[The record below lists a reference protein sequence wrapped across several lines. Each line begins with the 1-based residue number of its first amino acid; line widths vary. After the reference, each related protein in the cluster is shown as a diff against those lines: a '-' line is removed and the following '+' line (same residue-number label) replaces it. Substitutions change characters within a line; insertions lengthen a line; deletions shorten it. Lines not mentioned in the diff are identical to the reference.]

1 MFLDW
6 IAQLRLLQ
14 HDPQT
19 NILGSLPLS
28 IRRALISEITNYL
41 QPIPGKHVPD
51 PSIFASPAHVKWFME
66 VLGQGF
72 SLPLEDME
80 ITSNDVS
87 IYAQWL
93 FEPHM
98 RPSAVVSEGLEQEF
112 YQIIFHQYSLLFQ
125 PRITQTPSAAAA
137 AATTTAAATSSSS
150 NHRSNSTINYNPQQ
164 HQHQSS
170 SQQQHSQQNQHQQQQ
185 HPPHNQTH
193 QQHHSNNGSSS
204 SSSNIHA
211 HGSSSGRPNSF
222 YLNMMPINPHANL
235 VPVTLPS
242 PTNAA
247 SPHIGS
253 GAPSAAAANAS
264 AASALKETL
273 SQMVHRHI
281 ELCKKTLTVL
291 AMAGRTLEMT
301 AETWTVLLKVVLGIS
316 DSLLKEP
323 VADATI
329 SGVANMGDE
338 LCEHLL
344 RVLFELWLR
353 SRIREVEMW
362 DILKDCFMRWSHRPK
377 VIQHWS
383 STSLSL
389 TNRVLNLL
397 YGSDEGTDV
406 VILSANGIIV
416 KLDLSPEFVYYS
428 WHRILYLAPHPL
440 HLPPSNF
447 TLMMLGIGHLVDLFN
462 KVGER
467 HVSVAATSIDD
478 NNNSNTPDGNTILHI
493 FGTWLFDASSTAP
506 SADVNSQRGCAA
518 AFASL
523 CKVFCRPQ
531 RSTPF
536 LRTYI
541 ERFYAAL
548 CVGLKSDACLP
559 TILLHCTELFATDL
573 DGVRML
579 APEFIAAIKMV
590 LPKLQIDC
598 KGFVGVDDLR
608 LAAIKVVSTIMC
620 LPNHF
625 DKVELKPG
633 WDWDM
638 QCASDNA
645 SVLGEQEQIVTQLI
659 RVLYADQHHGSVER
673 PFTGLKFYILE
684 LLLMSL
690 RTETSSYNMRY
701 LLHLINV
708 YVIEDVPFCP
718 GLVGTVVKLIEEKI
732 LTMQMPSDVT
742 LVAFDVLID
751 FVDLYDYNVARELV
765 LALSRYVDALINA
778 GKLIHSYPLI
788 VQAYDCMIKWILVSQ
803 WIMDDQDC
811 YKAVIATLSKG
822 ITIFDR
828 ETDTTNTVESQHP
841 EKKKRRDTTFPP
853 TKQLFQLPPRAN
865 KPTTTSSNT
874 ASNPLQQSS
883 SGSGGRSN
891 STVYKKEEV
900 AVRMAAEYCMSQFVN
915 QLGKFPMWNEQ
926 RFSNRK
932 AMIMS
937 DLQQVKYRRWKQ
949 HQQGKTDNKSNTTI
963 NDSNNSTWE
972 SRDSIR
978 YFLFDKRMI
987 LAVYDVESTFGPKET
1002 PAVVAII
1009 RDTTGKYVWSVETR
1023 YKDPRKVA
1031 NGSPTTASPTTSPSG
1046 TTSPPALLENN
1057 GDSPLTDGSGP
1068 TITGNNNSNNARRQ
1082 QQQQQQQNNN
1092 VLQVPVA
1099 QAVNEDAI
1107 PNIDNLF
1114 DKSSDNWKQWASI
1127 QSLAEREQSAET
1139 AAVEKSKKKPLDR
1152 YSALPTGENINTDSA
1167 RGFRLLLSELGLL
1180 LPQNRA
1186 HITPLRI
1193 TDTLITEIETLD
1205 MLNERDCISVTA
1217 YYAQSGNTSWSELVE
1232 SPAAISEQ
1240 FLQYLNCLGW
1250 PVEIA
1255 EHQGFRG
1262 KLDPAICD
1270 TMPYYADRTIEFLVN
1285 VPYLLKTPPADNGV
1299 WGTTQTLSKI
1309 HQQVSSDD
1317 HVCIVWIEDLTNYTE
1332 LARRIKM
1339 SSSNNAKSMVFI
1351 FINPLKN
1358 SGNGL
1363 YWIRIL
1369 IPSIGNNAT
1378 SVMAS
1383 QRLNENA
1390 LIFGPLVDGIIVS
1403 RHALGAMVR
1412 NTAISAHQA
1421 CRVVTE
1427 TYTRPYVMRKQ
1438 FIEEMAHRH
1447 RSKQQ
1452 FSEFYSEVFIG
1463 KDN

>member
-41 QPIPGKHVPD
+41 QPGPGKHAPD
-51 PSIFASPAHVKWFME
+51 PNIFASPAHVKWFME

-72 SLPLEDME
+72 SLPLEDMD

-93 FEPHM
+93 FEPHL
-98 RPSAVVSEGLEQEF
+98 RPASVVNEGLEQEF
-112 YQIIFHQYSLLFQ
+112 YQIIFHQFSLLFQ
-125 PRITQTPSAAAA
+125 PRITQSPPVPPAFISSINSNNINNNTNN
-137 AATTTAAATSSSS
+137 TNNNNTASGNNSSNINNINNNTSS
-150 NHRSNSTINYNPQQ
+150 NQ
-164 HQHQSS
+164 
-170 SQQQHSQQNQHQQQQ
+170 QHQQQQ
-185 HPPHNQTH
+185 LHPHPNHTQP
-193 QQHHSNNGSSS
+193 QHS
-204 SSSNIHA
+204 A
-211 HGSSSGRPNSF
+211 HIGTSSGRPSSF
-222 YLNMMPINPHANL
+222 YLNMLPVNPHANI

-247 SPHIGS
+247 SPHVGS
-253 GAPSAAAANAS
+253 GAPSASSANN
-264 AASALKETL
+264 ASALKETL
-273 SQMVHRHI
+273 SQLVHRHI

-291 AMAGRTLEMT
+291 AMAGRTLEMSV
-301 AETWTVLLKVVLGIS
+301 ETWTVLLKVVLGIS
-316 DSLLKEP
+316 DFLLKEP
-323 VADATI
+323 VTDQSV
-329 SGVANMGDE
+329 SGVVNMGDE

-362 DILKDCFMRWSHRPK
+362 DILKECFMRWSHRPK
-377 VIQHWS
+377 AIQQWS
-383 STSLSL
+383 STTLSL

-406 VILSANGIIV
+406 VILSANGINV
-416 KLDLSPEFVYYS
+416 KLDLPPDFVHYS

-440 HLPPSNF
+440 QLPSPNF
-447 TLMMLGIGHLVDLFN
+447 TLMMLGIGYLVDLFN
-462 KVGER
+462 SVGER
-467 HVSVAATSIDD
+467 RTSPT
-478 NNNSNTPDGNTILHI
+478 NSIEPPDGNTILHI
-493 FGTWLFDASSTAP
+493 FGTYLFDACSTAP
-506 SADVNSQRGCAA
+506 SANTESHRGCAS

-573 DGVRML
+573 VGVRML
-579 APEFIAAIKMV
+579 APEFISAIKMV

-598 KGFVGVDDLR
+598 RGFVSVDDLR

-645 SVLGEQEQIVTQLI
+645 SVMGEQEQIVTQLI
-659 RVLYADQHHGSVER
+659 RVLYADQHIDNNIER

-751 FVDLYDYNVARELV
+751 FVDLYDYVKRDSKNVARELV

-778 GKLIHSYPLI
+778 GKL
-788 VQAYDCMIKWILVSQ
+788 ATYDCMIKWILVSQ
-803 WIMDDQDC
+803 WIIDDQDC

-828 ETDTTNTVESQHP
+828 ETDTTNATEAQHP

-865 KPTTTSSNT
+865 KPTTTTTTNT
-874 ASNPLQQSS
+874 AGTASANNNNSS
-883 SGSGGRSN
+883 PGPSSLASGSRSN
-891 STVYKKEEV
+891 STVHKKEEV

-915 QLGKFPMWNEQ
+915 QLGKFPSWNEQ
-926 RFSNRK
+926 WFTNRK
-932 AMIMS
+932 AMIIS

-949 HQQGKTDNKSNTTI
+949 QQQQVSVAPDQH
-963 NDSNNSTWE
+963 DTWE

-987 LAVYDVESTFGPKET
+987 LTVYDVESTFGPKET
-1002 PAVVAII
+1002 PSVVAII
-1009 RDTTGKYVWSVETR
+1009 RDTTGKYVWSLETR
-1023 YKDPRKVA
+1023 YKNPRKSPSF
-1031 NGSPTTASPTTSPSG
+1031 NGSSETTPTG
-1046 TTSPPALLENN
+1046 TSPPVIEDNS
-1057 GDSPLTDGSGP
+1057 GDSPLSDDSVP
-1068 TITGNNNSNNARRQ
+1068 TIIGTTKKQSNDC
-1082 QQQQQQQNNN
+1082 
-1092 VLQVPVA
+1092 VLQAPVA
-1099 QAVNEDAI
+1099 QAVNEDALPDI
-1107 PNIDNLF
+1107 EHLF
-1114 DKSSDNWKQWASI
+1114 DKNSDNWKQWTSI
-1127 QSLAEREQSAET
+1127 QSIAECEQNAE
-1139 AAVEKSKKKPLDR
+1139 AAAIEKSQTKPLDR
-1152 YSALPTGENINTDSA
+1152 YCALPTGENINTDSA

-1180 LPQNRA
+1180 LPQNRT

-1205 MLNERDCISVTA
+1205 MLNERDSISITT
-1217 YYAQSGNTSWSELVE
+1217 YYAQSGNTSWSELIE
-1232 SPAAISEQ
+1232 SPSISEQ

-1250 PVEIA
+1250 PVEISD
-1255 EHQGFRG
+1255 HQGFRG
-1262 KLDPAICD
+1262 KLDPSVCD
-1270 TMPYYADRTIEFLVN
+1270 VAPYYADRTIEFLVN
-1285 VPYLLKTPPADNGV
+1285 APYLLKTPSPTDESTG
-1299 WGTTQTLSKI
+1299 WSSTKTISKI
-1309 HQQVSSDD
+1309 HQHVSSDD
-1317 HVCIVWIEDLTNYTE
+1317 HVCVVWIEDLTNYTE

-1339 SSSNNAKSMVFI
+1339 SSSNNSKAMVFI

-1378 SVMAS
+1378 SVLAS

-1390 LIFGPLVDGIIVS
+1390 LIFGPLVDGIIVN

-1421 CRVVTE
+1421 CRVVTD

-1452 FSEFYSEVFIG
+1452 LSEFYSDVFIG

>member
-41 QPIPGKHVPD
+41 QPAPGKHAPD

-98 RPSAVVSEGLEQEF
+98 RPAAVVNDGLEQEF
-112 YQIIFHQYSLLFQ
+112 FQIIFHQYSLLFQ
-125 PRITQTPSAAAA
+125 PRITQPPQPNNT
-137 AATTTAAATSSSS
+137 
-150 NHRSNSTINYNPQQ
+150 RSNNNPQPTPQ
-164 HQHQSS
+164 
-170 SQQQHSQQNQHQQQQ
+170 
-185 HPPHNQTH
+185 
-193 QQHHSNNGSSS
+193 
-204 SSSNIHA
+204 
-211 HGSSSGRPNSF
+211 GRPNSF
-222 YLNMMPINPHANL
+222 YLGMLPVNPHTNL
-235 VPVTLPS
+235 VPVNNPS
-242 PTNAA
+242 PTSAA
-247 SPHIGS
+247 SPHQPHS
-253 GAPSAAAANAS
+253 AGAPTTASTGSQGAAAI
-264 AASALKETL
+264 KETL
-273 SQMVHRHI
+273 SQLIHRHI

-291 AMAGRTLEMT
+291 AMAGRTLEMSV
-301 AETWTVLLKVVLGIS
+301 ETWTVLLKVVLGIA
-316 DSLLKEP
+316 DFLLKEP
-323 VADATI
+323 VGDAMI
-329 SGVANMGDE
+329 SGVPNMGDE

-353 SRIREVEMW
+353 SRIRQVEMW
-362 DILKDCFMRWSHRPK
+362 DILKECFMRWTHRPK
-377 VIQHWS
+377 AIQQWS

-406 VILSANGIIV
+406 VILSANGINV
-416 KLDLSPEFVYYS
+416 KLDLSPDFVHYS
-428 WHRILYLAPHPL
+428 WHRILYLIPHPL
-440 HLPPSNF
+440 QLPSSNF
-447 TLMMLGIGHLVDLFN
+447 TLAMLGIGHLVDLFN
-462 KVGER
+462 NVGER
-467 HVSVAATSIDD
+467 RTSPIEPVEA
-478 NNNSNTPDGNTILHI
+478 PDGNTILHI
-493 FGTWLFDASSTAP
+493 FGSYLFDACSTAP
-506 SADVNSQRGCAA
+506 SADTESQGGCAS
-518 AFASL
+518 AFATL

-531 RSTPF
+531 RSIPF

-559 TILLHCTELFATDL
+559 TILLHCTELLATDL
-573 DGVRML
+573 EGVRML
-579 APEFIAAIKMV
+579 APEFISAIKMV

-598 KGFVGVDDLR
+598 KGFVSVDDLR
-608 LAAIKVVSTIMC
+608 LAAIKVVSTVMC

-625 DKVELKPG
+625 EKVELKPG

-638 QCASDNA
+638 QCASDSA
-645 SVLGEQEQIVTQLI
+645 SVMGEQEQIVTQLI
-659 RVLYADQHHGSVER
+659 RVLYNDQPHDNVER
-673 PFTGLKFYILE
+673 PFTCLKFYILE

-751 FVDLYDYNVARELV
+751 FVDLYDYVKRDSKVRQFSTPMPNEPAHPRYFPEKNVARELV
-765 LALSRYVDALINA
+765 LALSRYVDTLINA

-788 VQAYDCMIKWILVSQ
+788 VQAYDCMIKWILASQ
-803 WIMDDQDC
+803 WIIDDQDC

-828 ETDTTNTVESQHP
+828 ETDSTNAVETHP

-865 KPTTTSSNT
+865 KPTTATS
-874 ASNPLQQSS
+874 ANPLQPT
-883 SGSGGRSN
+883 GSRSN
-891 STVYKKEEV
+891 STVHKKEEV

-915 QLGKFPMWNEQ
+915 QLGKFPYWNEQ
-926 RFSNRK
+926 LFSNRK
-932 AMIMS
+932 AIIMS

-949 HQQGKTDNKSNTTI
+949 HADHS
-963 NDSNNSTWE
+963 DTWE
-972 SRDSIR
+972 ARDSIR

-987 LAVYDVESTFGPKET
+987 LAIYDVESTFGPKET
-1002 PAVVAII
+1002 PSVVAII
-1009 RDTTGKYVWSVETR
+1009 RDTTGKYVWSVESR
-1023 YKDPRKVA
+1023 YKDPRKPGA
-1031 NGSPTTASPTTSPSG
+1031 PTFTPP
-1046 TTSPPALLENN
+1046 SPPIEKS
-1057 GDSPLTDGSGP
+1057 DSPATDDSSAP
-1068 TITGNNNSNNARRQ
+1068 TIVGSSNRLTNYRVMQA
-1082 QQQQQQQNNN
+1082 
-1092 VLQVPVA
+1092 PVA
-1099 QAVNEDAI
+1099 DAVNQGVI
-1107 PNIDNLF
+1107 PDISKLF
-1114 DKSSDNWKQWASI
+1114 EKDSENWKQCASI
-1127 QSLAEREQSAET
+1127 QSLSEREQRAET
-1139 AAVEKSKKKPLDR
+1139 TAVEKSQIKPLDR
-1152 YSALPTGENINTDSA
+1152 YSAQPTGANINTESA
-1167 RGFRLLLSELGLL
+1167 RGFRLLLSELGLP
-1180 LPQNRA
+1180 LPQNLS

-1205 MLNERDCISVTA
+1205 ILNERDCISATV

-1232 SPAAISEQ
+1232 SPPYLSEQ

-1255 EHQGFRG
+1255 EHPGFKG

-1270 TMPYYADRTIEFLVN
+1270 TTPYYADRTIEFLVN
-1285 VPYLLKTPPADNGV
+1285 VPYLLKLPASDNSV
-1299 WGTTQTLSKI
+1299 WGTTKTISKI

-1317 HVCIVWIEDLTNYTE
+1317 HVCIIWIEDLTNYTE

-1339 SSSNNAKSMVFI
+1339 SSSSHAKAMVFI

-1369 IPSIGNNAT
+1369 IPSIGNSAT

-1447 RSKQQ
+1447 RRKQQ
-1452 FSEFYSEVFIG
+1452 LSEFYADIFIG

>member
-19 NILGSLPLS
+19 NILGLLPLS

-41 QPIPGKHVPD
+41 QPGPGKHLPD
-51 PSIFASPAHVKWFME
+51 PNIFASPAHVKWFME

-72 SLPLEDME
+72 SLPLEDMD

-93 FEPHM
+93 FEPHL
-98 RPSAVVSEGLEQEF
+98 RPAAVVNEGLEQEF
-112 YQIIFHQYSLLFQ
+112 YQIIFHQFSLLFQ
-125 PRITQTPSAAAA
+125 PRIIQPPSVPPPFVSNNSNNSNSSNNNTSPNV
-137 AATTTAAATSSSS
+137 TTSNNNNSSS
-150 NHRSNSTINYNPQQ
+150 NVNNINNKSNNPAQP
-164 HQHQSS
+164 H
-170 SQQQHSQQNQHQQQQ
+170 HQQQSQ
-185 HPPHNQTH
+185 H
-193 QQHHSNNGSSS
+193 S
-204 SSSNIHA
+204 A
-211 HGSSSGRPNSF
+211 HIGTSSGRPSSF
-222 YLNMMPINPHANL
+222 YLNMLPVNPHANI

-242 PTNAA
+242 PTNTT
-247 SPHIGS
+247 SPHVGS
-253 GAPSAAAANAS
+253 GAPSAASANN
-264 AASALKETL
+264 ASALKETL
-273 SQMVHRHI
+273 AQLIHRHI
-281 ELCKKTLTVL
+281 ELCNKTLTVL
-291 AMAGRTLEMT
+291 AMAGRTLEMSV
-301 AETWTVLLKVVLGIS
+301 ETWTILLKTVLGIA
-316 DSLLKEP
+316 DFLLKEP
-323 VADATI
+323 VADNSVT
-329 SGVANMGDE
+329 GVVNMGDE

-362 DILKDCFMRWSHRPK
+362 DILKECFMRWSHRSK
-377 VIQHWS
+377 AIQQWS
-383 STSLSL
+383 SITFSL
-389 TNRVLNLL
+389 TNRVLNLT
-397 YGSDEGTDV
+397 YGSDEGTDMV
-406 VILSANGIIV
+406 VLSTNGINV
-416 KLDLSPEFVYYS
+416 KLDLSPDFVHYS

-440 HLPPSNF
+440 QLPPSNF
-447 TLMMLGIGHLVDLFN
+447 TIMMLGIGQLVDLFN
-462 KVGER
+462 LVGER
-467 HVSVAATSIDD
+467 RTSPT
-478 NNNSNTPDGNTILHI
+478 NTIEQPDGNTILHI
-493 FGTWLFDASSTAP
+493 FGSYLFDACSTAP
-506 SADVNSQRGCAA
+506 SASMESQRGCAS
-518 AFASL
+518 AFATL
-523 CKVFCRPQ
+523 CKIFCRPQ

-573 DGVRML
+573 VGVKML
-579 APEFIAAIKMV
+579 APEFISAIKMV

-598 KGFVGVDDLR
+598 RGFVSVDDLR

-645 SVLGEQEQIVTQLI
+645 SVMGEQEQIVTQLI
-659 RVLYADQHHGSVER
+659 RVLYANQHSDDNIER

-751 FVDLYDYNVARELV
+751 FVDLYDYVKRDSKNVARELV

-788 VQAYDCMIKWILVSQ
+788 VQAYDCMLKWILVSQ
-803 WIMDDQDC
+803 WIIDDQDC
-811 YKAVIATLSKG
+811 YKAVIVTLSKG

-828 ETDTTNTVESQHP
+828 ETDANNSLETQHP

-865 KPTTTSSNT
+865 KPTSSTNNTSSQ
-874 ASNPLQQSS
+874 QQSS
-883 SGSGGRSN
+883 TGSRSN
-891 STVYKKEEV
+891 STVHKKEEV

-915 QLGKFPMWNEQ
+915 QLGKFPSWNEQ
-926 RFSNRK
+926 WFTNRK
-932 AMIMS
+932 PMIMS

-949 HQQGKTDNKSNTTI
+949 QQQGSTTTI
-963 NDSNNSTWE
+963 AGQDQHDTWE
-972 SRDSIR
+972 SRDSVR

-987 LAVYDVESTFGPKET
+987 LAVYDTESTSGPKET
-1002 PAVVAII
+1002 PAVMAII
-1009 RDTTGKYVWSVETR
+1009 RDTTGKYVWSMEAR
-1023 YKDPRKVA
+1023 YKDLRK
-1031 NGSPTTASPTTSPSG
+1031 SPPSLSSTTTSPIG
-1046 TTSPPALLENN
+1046 ASPPVLEDNN
-1057 GDSPLTDGSGP
+1057 IGDSPTSDDSNAP
-1068 TITGNNNSNNARRQ
+1068 TISNTTKK
-1082 QQQQQQQNNN
+1082 QNNLDR
-1092 VLQVPVA
+1092 VFQAPVA

-1107 PNIDNLF
+1107 PDIDGLF
-1114 DKSSDNWKQWASI
+1114 DKNSDNWKQWASI
-1127 QSLAEREQSAET
+1127 QSLSEREQSAEA
-1139 AAVEKSKKKPLDR
+1139 AAVEKSQTKPLDR
-1152 YSALPTGENINTDSA
+1152 YNALPTRENINTDSA

-1180 LPQNRA
+1180 LPQNRT
-1186 HITPLRI
+1186 HITPLKI

-1205 MLNERDCISVTA
+1205 MLNERDCISITA
-1217 YYAQSGNTSWSELVE
+1217 YYAQSGNTSWPELVE
-1232 SPAAISEQ
+1232 TPSAISEQ

-1250 PVEIA
+1250 PVDVE

-1262 KLDPAICD
+1262 KLDPTICD
-1270 TMPYYADRTIEFLVN
+1270 TTPYYADRTIEFLVN
-1285 VPYLLKTPPADNGV
+1285 SPYLLKLPASSTSTTTDNSSYSSPYSNMKTV
-1299 WGTTQTLSKI
+1299 SRI
-1309 HQQVSSDD
+1309 HQYVSSDD
-1317 HVCIVWIEDLTNYTE
+1317 HVCVIWIEDLTNYTE

-1339 SSSNNAKSMVFI
+1339 SSSNNSKAMVFI

-1363 YWIRIL
+1363 FWIRIL

-1403 RHALGAMVR
+1403 RHALGSMVR

-1421 CRVVTE
+1421 CRVVTD

-1452 FSEFYSEVFIG
+1452 LSEFYSEVFIG